1 MFSRLLKRNNEAPV
15 YEKRS
20 LLKKDEMAFYGRLRR
35 VLPKCYIFPDI
46 ELGSLV
52 RSASTDPRKYRLE
65 CDHLQ
70 GRKVDF
76 AVFDSAL
83 RLLCVIE
90 FRVPADP
97 AAETTPNE
105 AFFKSA
111 GVPYFSWNRET
122 PPTSDQLLRSLSS
135 FTRME
140 APKLDTEA
148 NHTILGEAPDAEP
161 PAAEAAPR
169 AGGARAEPAR
179 AAAPEPAPKRTN
191 QFALTED
198 VLVELTPHGHIR
210 TRYPHIWQRMVRVL
224 HDPKRLEQYLASLS
238 LQDRAGV
245 RAGFPPDV
253 LIEIADILGA
263 NDAMVQISRSRP
275 TSWNA
280 TFVNR

>member
-20 LLKKDEMAFYGRLRR
+20 FFKKDEMAFYGRLRR

-46 ELGSLV
+46 ELGALV
-52 RSASTDPRKYRLE
+52 RSASTDPRKYRHE

-83 RLLCVIE
+83 RLLCVID
-90 FRVPADP
+90 FRVAPADP
-97 AAETTPNE
+97 VAETTPNE

-111 GVPYFSWNRET
+111 GVPYFSWSRET

-135 FTRME
+135 FTRVV

-148 NHTILGEAPDAEP
+148 NHTIMGESPDDEL
-161 PAAEAAPR
+161 AAEAPPQPKPQLKAAP
-169 AGGARAEPAR
+169 P
-179 AAAPEPAPKRTN
+179 AAPEPPPKRTN

-198 VLVELTPHGHIR
+198 VLTELTPHGHIR

-263 NDAMVQISRSRP
+263 NEGMVQISRSRP

-280 TFVNR
+280 SFVNR